1 MVNRIKIIFS
11 TPKAYIFISLFVLII
26 IFMISPD
33 SYTHFSWNRCD
44 SAWFFI
50 CGKAWMNGMIPYVD
64 FADSKGPLLWLIYGI
79 GYLLSPDTY
88 HGVFW
93 ISWIFYSVTFFY
105 FYKSVRI
112 FFSNEKLAL
121 IGVCLIGLFYFYYG
135 YHYET
140 RAEDFCLTF
149 MAMALFHSLSI
160 IVNDRLSVAE
170 LKKRSLMLGIAFG
183 ACLMIKFTLALMV
196 GMMMLCIFITCIK
209 RQNGTE
215 NLLFMILGALIM
227 CVPFIVYLGITGA
240 LIPMIQEYFINT
252 SVITSGITSV
262 SKDLSLLV
270 TCKKRWIVI
279 VFLAFSATKVVRKP
293 FGWFPLITSA
303 VILMI
308 SLMHSI
314 EDYYLTV
321 NALTSYYLVIY
332 VLSVILKKWESKSF
346 PICFIPVSALSVI
359 ILTALTHFMLGNHSN
374 LYLNKELN
382 DEYESFTLPIK
393 DLPSN
398 KLVNIGCENGFGIEY
413 GTLPGCKYWAR
424 QNGASESMIEDQIN
438 AIENRIPD
446 VVIWTTSLL
455 PDTRPY
461 DEILTNSGYV
471 VKTSYLLEGKYPTYL
486 YIRE

>member
-1 MVNRIKIIFS
+1 MTSRIQIMIS
-11 TPKAYIFISLFVLII
+11 NSKAYIFISLFVLIL

-33 SYTHFSWNRCD
+33 SYTHYSWNRCD
-44 SAWFFI
+44 SAWYFI
-50 CGKAWMNGMIPYVD
+50 CGKAWMNGMTPYVD

-93 ISWIFYSVTFFY
+93 ISCFFYSVTFFY
-105 FYKSVRI
+105 FYKSIRI
-112 FFSNEKLAL
+112 VFSERLAL

-149 MAMALFHSLSI
+149 MAMALYHSLSI
-160 IVNDRLSVAE
+160 IINDTLSVAD

-183 ACLMIKFTLALMV
+183 ACLMIKFTMAVMV
-196 GMMMLCIFITCIK
+196 GMMMLCMFIKCIN
-209 RQNGTE
+209 RQNGKE
-215 NLLFMILGALIM
+215 NLLFMILGALIV
-227 CVPFIVYLGITGA
+227 CSPFVLYLIITGSF
-240 LIPMIQEYFINT
+240 IPMIQEYFINT
-252 SVITSGITSV
+252 SMITRGVTSV

-279 VFLAFSATKVVRKP
+279 VFLSFSATRVVRKQ

-303 VILMI
+303 VILII

-321 NALTSYYLVIY
+321 NAVTSYYLVIY
-332 VLSVILKKWESKSF
+332 VLSVISKKWEAKSF
-346 PICFIPVSALSVI
+346 PICFLPVSAMSVI
-359 ILTALTHFMLGNHSN
+359 ILTALTHYMLGNHSN

-393 DLPSN
+393 ELPSK

-424 QNGASESMIEDQIN
+424 QNGASDSMIEDQIN
-438 AIENRIPD
+438 AIEDRIPD
-446 VVIWTTSLL
+446 VVIWTTALL

-461 DEILTNSGYV
+461 DEILARNGYV
-471 VKTSYLLEGKYPTYL
+471 VRTSIIQDGVYPTYL
-486 YIRE
+486 FVKQ